1 MVCTS
6 SNNADTTF
14 VLPLMSQQEQLC
26 VDNFKKSNP
35 AFNRPRHDSLKTD
48 LSSFLAQSCTDQ
60 HEVSILNNKTL
71 N

>member
-1 MVCTS
+1 
-6 SNNADTTF
+6 
-14 VLPLMSQQEQLC
+14 MSQQEQLC

>member
-1 MVCTS
+1 
-6 SNNADTTF
+6 
-14 VLPLMSQQEQLC
+14 MSQQEQLC

-60 HEVSILNNKTL
+60 HEVYFKQQNFELKL
-71 N
+71 LDLC